1 MRVFAMA
8 SQSKWSVLDLLVHSL
23 ECVAGAMLL
32 CGRVIS
38 WPNLPGLGMRWPCS
52 RRGGGTTANVIF
64 HGRERRKRRAGRVPA
79 PGSYVSA
86 SPHCSTSVED
96 SMVIDTMAR
105 EGPPSHREEKT
116 PAFPPEG
123 D

>member
-52 RRGGGTTANVIF
+52 RW
-64 HGRERRKRRAGRVPA
+64 
-79 PGSYVSA
+79 VSA
-86 SPHCSTSVED
+86 RIRTFIGGFFLCSCGHHLCARVVPHCLYYAELLFSTD
-96 SMVIDTMAR
+96 MKM
-105 EGPPSHREEKT
+105 
-116 PAFPPEG
+116 
-123 D
+123 